1 MSDILKNP
9 MIMSLLIGGIT
20 FATLNHFN
28 TQPTNRLLND
38 MKKRKQRSKSLF
50 GEPKE
55 VNILISVLVTITLWY
70 YLYSQQKNDTSLIDI
85 NHVNN
90 GEIQSLSSSEAQK
103 SYNLLGKGLQL
114 PNGQQLP
121 DIFHKIV

>member
-1 MSDILKNP
+1 MGDILKHP
-9 MIMSLLIGGIT
+9 VFLSLLIGGIT
-20 FATLNHFN
+20 FAVMSRFN
-28 TQPTNRLLND
+28 TQIIDKHPRNN
-38 MKKRKQRSKSLF
+38 KKKKKSFPKSLF

-55 VNILISVLVTITLWY
+55 INILVSVLLTLITWY
-70 YLYSQQKNDTSLIDI
+70 YLYSRQKNDLQKVATSNSNDEI
-85 NHVNN
+85 NS
-90 GEIQSLSSSEAQK
+90 ITSSEAQK

>member
-1 MSDILKNP
+1 MGDILKSP
-9 MIMSLLIGGIT
+9 VFLSLLIGGIT
-20 FATLNHFN
+20 FAVMSRFN
-28 TQPTNRLLND
+28 TPTIDKHTRNN
-38 MKKRKQRSKSLF
+38 KKKKKSFPKSLF

-55 VNILISVLVTITLWY
+55 VNVLVSVLVTLVSWY
-70 YLYSQQKNDTSLIDI
+70 YLYSRKKNDVLIIEQNSDDVI
-85 NHVNN
+85 
-90 GEIQSLSSSEAQK
+90 ESITSSEAQK